1 MRGWPLPLLQGEAM
15 KEKHD
20 ARESHVYRERIRW
33 AERVKELREKEK
45 ECEAGEGHARVSL
58 RDQPSRR

>member
-1 MRGWPLPLLQGEAM
+1 M

-33 AERVKELREKEK
+33 AERVKELREKETIK
-45 ECEAGEGHARVSL
+45 SDLTWPPR
-58 RDQPSRR
+58 RSRQS